1 MGIVSQAVKA
11 YRKSKASKTARGAE
25 KTRLKEEYE
34 RQGRSETQAANKANY
49 DIRKAEGKTAALEKA
64 EVKQDRDTSKFISGR
79 QKGGNKTLAVQARDT
94 GEGGGRAGQM
104 LSMKRPSDE
113 GSTVRSV
120 AERQKLRSAG
130 ERMYESGLTAA
141 AKKDLKKAGAVVA
154 GGAAAA
160 SASSMGSSK
169 EEGKKA
175 AAETKTGKE
184 DTRVNPKDYPTYQ
197 KKTESAAEF
206 RKAYTKAK
214 EANKDTFTFEGRK
227 YNTEDGMKGM
237 KMMGGGMVKKM
248 YGGGMST
255 KKMMGGGMSV
265 ANKGAA
271 GMGTKKYAMGGMGT
285 AKCGA
290 SNPASGGSRKK

>member
-11 YRKSKASKTARGAE
+11 YSKAKASKTARGAE

-34 RQGRSETQAANKANY
+34 RQGRSETAAANKANY
-49 DIRKAEGKTAALEKA
+49 DVRKGEGKSFAIEKA
-64 EVKQDRDTSKFISGR
+64 DVKQDRDTSKFKSGR
-79 QKGGNKTLAVQARDT
+79 ESGGNKTLAVQARDT
-94 GEGGGRAGQM
+94 GVGGGRAGQM
-104 LSMKRPSDE
+104 IGMKRPSDE

-141 AKKDLKKAGAVVA
+141 AKKDLKRAGAVVA

-160 SASSMGSSK
+160 SVSSMGSSK
-169 EEGKKA
+169 GEDKKA
-175 AAETKTGKE
+175 ATETKASKE

-197 KKTESAAEF
+197 KKTESASEF

-214 EANKDTFTFEGRK
+214 EAGKDTFTFEGRK

-237 KMMGGGMVKKM
+237 KMMGGGMP
-248 YGGGMST
+248 T
-255 KKMMGGGMSV
+255 KKYAYGGMSV

-271 GMGTKKYAMGGMGT
+271 GMGTKKMMGGGMAKGYNKGGMGT

-290 SNPASGGSRKK
+290 SNPPSGGSRKK

>member
-34 RQGRSETQAANKANY
+34 RQGMSETQAANKANY
-49 DIRKAEGKTAALEKA
+49 DVRKGEGKTAALEKT

-175 AAETKTGKE
+175 AAETKSGKE
-184 DTRVNPKDYPTYQ
+184 DTRVNPKDYPTYE

-214 EANKDTFTFEGRK
+214 EAGKDTFTFEGRK

-237 KMMGGGMVKKM
+237 KMMNGGMSTKK
-248 YGGGMST
+248 YAYGGMST
-255 KKMMGGGMSV
+255 KKMMGGGM
-265 ANKGAA
+265 AKGYNK
-271 GMGTKKYAMGGMGT
+271 GGMGT

-290 SNPASGGSRKK
+290 SNPASGGSRNK

>member
-34 RQGRSETQAANKANY
+34 RQGMSETQAANKANY
-49 DIRKAEGKTAALEKA
+49 DVRKGEGKNVAVEKA
-64 EVKQDRDTSKFISGR
+64 DVKQSSKDSKFISGKE
-79 QKGGNKTLAVQARDT
+79 KGGNKTLALQMRSTGNYEIPGGQFLKMGKETDDTSISRKVAGRQRLRDV
-94 GEGGGRAGQM
+94 GE
-104 LSMKRPSDE
+104 K
-113 GSTVRSV
+113 
-120 AERQKLRSAG
+120 
-130 ERMYESGLTAA
+130 MYESGLKEA
-141 AKKDLKKAGAVVA
+141 AKKDFKKVGAAGAMVA
-154 GGAAAA
+154 GAAAA
-160 SASSMGSSK
+160 SRTGSSK

-175 AAETKTGKE
+175 AAETKAGKE
-184 DTRVNPKDYPTYQ
+184 DTRVNPQDYPTYQ

-214 EANKDTFTFEGRK
+214 EAGKDTFTFEGRK

-237 KMMGGGMVKKM
+237 KMMGGGMSTKK
-248 YGGGMST
+248 YAYGGMST

-271 GMGTKKYAMGGMGT
+271 GMAKGYNKGGMGT

-290 SNPASGGSRKK
+290 SNPASGGSRNK